1 MKTILVTIHPKL
13 QYTHKPKLIEAAGSA
28 GLGMT
33 EACGTDADELKLM
46 PDNFKIG
53 IFG

>member
-1 MKTILVTIHPKL
+1 MNSSAEGLPVRD
-13 QYTHKPKLIEAAGSA
+13 SA

-53 IFG
+53 IP